1 MARAVVGDRDRDAAH
16 VAPAMTGE
24 GSIIARHIATSDPE
38 LDAEN
43 LRIYGI
49 DLILSSLRTQVF
61 HPEGMTKL
69 GLDLATRNLVI
80 VKSTQHF
87 HAGFAPIAKSIL
99 YAVPAGALRPDFEAI
114 PYSKL
119 AQEIAGLPAI
129 AIPEPVSRT
138 ISHRPLRCGP
148 TEYGA
153 IMTASLNHITITTGQ
168 NRASPRAEV
177 PSGIVLTLAPWLQT
191 AIAADKPVALPGKN
205 LPGYTAYALVEADAL
220 VMTVYY
226 RKAPVVTFG
235 IAHNGNAADYLWE
248 HLASQFG
255 NAHGIKCP
263 VAPVCAVVLHPYL
276 LAAPDAVGWL
286 GDFERCVAW
295 TWIANINARR

>member
-1 MARAVVGDRDRDAAH
+1 
-16 VAPAMTGE
+16 MTGP
-24 GSIIARHIATSDPE
+24 GSIITRHIATSDPE

-61 HPEGMTKL
+61 HPEGVTKL

-87 HAGFAPIAKSIL
+87 HADFAPIAKSIL
-99 YAVPAGALRPDFEAI
+99 YAAPAGALRPDFEAI

-177 PSGIVLTLAPWLQT
+177 SSGIVLTLATWLQT
-191 AIAADKPVALPGKN
+191 AIAADRPVALPGKK
-205 LPGYTAYALVEADAL
+205 LPG
-220 VMTVYY
+220 
-226 RKAPVVTFG
+226 
-235 IAHNGNAADYLWE
+235 
-248 HLASQFG
+248 
-255 NAHGIKCP
+255 
-263 VAPVCAVVLHPYL
+263 LHRL
-276 LAAPDAVGWL
+276 CSG
-286 GDFERCVAW
+286 
-295 TWIANINARR
+295 